1 MDMEIPVA
9 SSIKNPIQAK
19 NATMAM
25 QVYWVKYLSFFW
37 AKLTFCALPAEASGL
52 VSALGSALL
61 SVLDSALDS
70 ALLSDSDSALELPD
84 DVLDDADDELLVLW
98 EELPELAEEDEEDV
112 LPEGPAWDEDELLV
126 EPDSLVTPL
135 PIVMVRVLL
144 LTLQSL

>member
-1 MDMEIPVA
+1 M
-9 SSIKNPIQAK
+9 
-19 NATMAM
+19 
-25 QVYWVKYLSFFW
+25 
-37 AKLTFCALPAEASGL
+37 

-61 SVLDSALDS
+61 SVLDSASPSALDS

-84 DVLDDADDELLVLW
+84 DVPDDADDELLVLW
-98 EELPELAEEDEEDV
+98 EELPELAEEEDV

-135 PIVMVRVLL
+135 PMVMVRVLL

>member
-1 MDMEIPVA
+1 M
-9 SSIKNPIQAK
+9 
-19 NATMAM
+19 
-25 QVYWVKYLSFFW
+25 L
-37 AKLTFCALPAEASGL
+37 
-52 VSALGSALL
+52 SALDSALLSDLDSASLSALDSALL

-84 DVLDDADDELLVLW
+84 DVLDDADNELLVLW

-112 LPEGPAWDEDELLV
+112 LPEEPAWDEDELLV

-135 PIVMVRVLL
+135 PMVMVRVLL

>member
-1 MDMEIPVA
+1 M
-9 SSIKNPIQAK
+9 
-19 NATMAM
+19 
-25 QVYWVKYLSFFW
+25 L
-37 AKLTFCALPAEASGL
+37 
-52 VSALGSALL
+52 SALDSALLSALDSALDSALLSVLDSALDSALL

-112 LPEGPAWDEDELLV
+112 LPEEPAWDEDELLV

-135 PIVMVRVLL
+135 PMVMVRVLL